1 MDCWGMFRWGVAG
14 GVVGVLHPILWIAA
28 CSGLTG
34 CGGSKCCPIMSSC
47 LLLVL
52 LFRSLIFFSVL
63 KMSAVQYITVIL
75 MSLNI
80 DMGSLDQSYDSTNM
94 GARNNRV
101 NHLSN

>member
-1 MDCWGMFRWGVAG
+1 MDCGGMFRWGLAG

-52 LFRSLIFFSVL
+52 LIFVSVL
-63 KMSAVQYITVIL
+63 KISAVQYITVIV
-75 MSLNI
+75 MSLNL
-80 DMGSLDQSYDSTNM
+80 DMGSLDQYYDSTNM
-94 GARNNRV
+94 GAKNNRV